1 MKCVIHIF
9 MNCCTCSLGCQTDRI
24 LETVDMASPLNASAS
39 AANTARLMRIL
50 CLHGYMQSGAIMRA
64 KTGALRSALKGV
76 AELVYVDAPNRVTEV
91 PQRIREMMQASQG
104 AGGLG
109 I

>member
-1 MKCVIHIF
+1 
-9 MNCCTCSLGCQTDRI
+9 
-24 LETVDMASPLNASAS
+24 MAAPVNASAS

-104 AGGLG
+104 AGGSRHL
-109 I
+109 IVFQCLM